1 MINALQSGAS
11 ALTALERQQELIAG
25 NLANVQTGGFR
36 RAILS
41 FQERGSTDGSAQP
54 GTEIAAEVLDFSQGR
69 LEPTGRKLDLAIE
82 GNGFLVFEGDGVTL
96 YSRGGVLQRTSQGQL
111 INADGFALLG
121 NGGPVTVPPDI
132 AESEIEIGADGSLS
146 ARGQT
151 LGQIE
156 IASFSDNSQLEA
168 HGQLYF
174 VAPQGKTPDG
184 TPGQLVQGSR
194 ELSNANP
201 VNELVS
207 LIVTSRMFEA
217 VQRSIRT
224 ISETVQQNYR
234 N

>member
-11 ALTALERQQELIAG
+11 ALNALERQQELIAG

-41 FQERGSTDGSAQP
+41 FQEQTAADGSIRP
-54 GTEIAAEVLDFSQGR
+54 GTEVAAESIDFSQGR
-69 LEPTGRKLDLAIE
+69 LEPTGRKLDLAVE
-82 GNGFLVFEGDGVTL
+82 GNGFLAFEGDGVTL
-96 YSRGGVLQRTSQGQL
+96 YSRNGVLQRTTQGQL
-111 INADGFALLG
+111 INADGFPLLG
-121 NGGPVTVPPDI
+121 NGGPVTVPPDL
-132 AESEIEIGADGSLS
+132 AESEIAIGADGSLS

-151 LGQIE
+151 LGQIDLV
-156 IASFSDNSQLEA
+156 AFADNSRLQP
-168 HGQLYF
+168 HGQMYF
-174 VAPQGKTPDG
+174 VAPQGTVPDG